1 MYTLFTSILN
11 IEISSLIHLKSLEK
25 EIRRDC
31 SELIVFGKNKKGDY
45 IVIFGILVSD
55 SNKKV
60 KERIKNKFINNLII
74 RFNNHRPITLK
85 EEVPFDILKNYIR
98 QPHKNTLYGITIYSM
113 GSVCIDFLIDSKI
126 TVNDMLKNYIWDNYI
141 Q

>member
-11 IEISSLIHLKSLEK
+11 IEKSSLVHLRSLEAG
-25 EIRRDC
+25 IIRDC
-31 SELIVFGKNKKGDY
+31 SELIIFGKNKKGDN

-55 SNKKV
+55 SSKQI
-60 KERIKNKFINNLII
+60 KEKIKNKFINNFII

-98 QPHKNTLYGITIYSM
+98 QPHENILYGITIYSR